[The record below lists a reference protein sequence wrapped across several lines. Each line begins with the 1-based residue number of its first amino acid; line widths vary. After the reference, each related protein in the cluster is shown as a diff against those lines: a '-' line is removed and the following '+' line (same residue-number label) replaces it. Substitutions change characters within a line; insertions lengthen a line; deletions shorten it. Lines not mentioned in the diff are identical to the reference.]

1 MLLSGRCFLIL
12 LVLRSGLLQQG
23 HLFLH
28 LRGSDA
34 HLVEEKK
41 KPQLGMS
48 RRLQQLGEATATGPK
63 EIAKLQSQ

>member
-1 MLLSGRCFLIL
+1 MLLSRRCFLIL
-12 LVLRSGLLQQG
+12 LVLRSGWLQQG

-28 LRGSDA
+28 LHGSDA

-41 KPQLGMS
+41 KPQPGMS
-48 RRLQQLGEATATGPK
+48 RHLQQLGGVTATGPK

>member
-1 MLLSGRCFLIL
+1 
-12 LVLRSGLLQQG
+12 V
-23 HLFLH
+23 
-28 LRGSDA
+28 
-34 HLVEEKK
+34 KK

>member
-48 RRLQQLGEATATGPK
+48 RRLQQLGEATATGPNHALRV
-63 EIAKLQSQ
+63 IS

>member
-1 MLLSGRCFLIL
+1 MLLSRRCFPIL
-12 LVLRSGLLQQG
+12 LALRSGLLQQG

-48 RRLQQLGEATATGPK
+48 RRLQLGEVTATGPK
-63 EIAKLQSQ
+63 EIGKLQSQ